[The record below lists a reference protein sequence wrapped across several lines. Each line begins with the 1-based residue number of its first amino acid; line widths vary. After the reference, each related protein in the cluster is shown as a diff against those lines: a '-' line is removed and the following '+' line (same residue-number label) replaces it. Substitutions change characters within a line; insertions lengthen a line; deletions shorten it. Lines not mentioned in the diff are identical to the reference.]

1 MDAYHKVVWSEGML
15 LTPHHFQHWDRY
27 YDALLAERLQ
37 GMTPF
42 GWGVGS
48 IDIDK
53 DGLTNGSFTLL
64 GVRGVLPDGLV
75 IRIPDQ
81 DSTPQTRLIGEL
93 FPDTLDHLDVFL
105 GIPNEHVGVT
115 NCELSEGSS
124 SRRPRYGGSY
134 VSLPDHN
141 TGENPKDIMVAHKNL
156 RVFFSGEDMP
166 DASIIKIAELV
177 RTPGGAIGLRESY
190 IPPLLWISGSDSLL
204 MMLRS
209 LLELLVS
216 MGTALAD
223 QQRGIREHGGTDL
236 LRFSMLH
243 AIYSYIPILDHYS
256 QVGKIHPEALY
267 IALARLAGELALMS
281 PDSHPKDLPQYEHT
295 NLTRSFRELN
305 IKIRNVVEHIT
316 PTRYVTI
323 PLEKRGDYLWVGQI
337 ADVTLLTKGQFF
349 LSVTGGE
356 SEDQVRSMI
365 MKRVKIGAVEDM
377 DLILNA
383 AMPGVRFNHIP
394 RPPASIPSKTG
405 HQYFSLESHG
415 SFWDRVCKGQI
426 LAVYLP
432 GDLEGVKVELL
443 ATKE

>member
-1 MDAYHKVVWSEGML
+1 MDSYHKVVWSEGML

-27 YDALLAERLQ
+27 YDAILSERLQ
-37 GMTPF
+37 GLAPF
-42 GWGVGS
+42 GWGVCS
-48 IDIDK
+48 LDIDK
-53 DGLTNGSFTLL
+53 DGLANGSFTLL
-64 GVRGVLPDGLV
+64 GFRGVMSDGLV
-75 IRIPDQ
+75 IQIPEQ
-81 DSTPQTRLIGEL
+81 DSTPQTRLIGDL
-93 FPDTLDHLDVFL
+93 FPNSLDHLEVFL
-105 GIPNEHVGVT
+105 GIPMEHVGMT
-115 NCELSEGSS
+115 NCELSEGAS
-124 SRRPRYGGSY
+124 SRRPRYAGSY

-141 TGENPKDIMVAHKNL
+141 TGENSREMLVAKKNL

-177 RTPGGAIGLRESY
+177 RTPGGAIALRDSY
-190 IPPLLWISGSDSLL
+190 IPPMLWISASDSLML
-204 MMLRS
+204 MLRS

-223 QQRGIREHGGTDL
+223 QQRGIREHGGMDL

-243 AIYSYIPILDHYS
+243 AIYSYIPILAHYS

-267 IALARLAGELALMS
+267 LTLARLAGELALMS
-281 PDSHPKDLPQYEHT
+281 PDAHPKDLPMYEHT

-305 IKIRNVVEHIT
+305 IKIRNVVEHIA

-337 ADVTLLTKGQFF
+337 ADSALLTKGQFF

-356 SEDQVRSMI
+356 SEDQVRSM
-365 MKRVKIGAVEDM
+365 MLKRVKIGAVDDM

-383 AMPGVRFNHIP
+383 AMPGVRLNPIS
-394 RPPASIPSKTG
+394 RPPASIPSKAG

-415 SFWDRVCKGQI
+415 GFWDRVCKGQI
-426 LAVYLP
+426 LAVHLP
-432 GDLEGVKVELL
+432 GDLQGVKVELL